1 MKKILKAIIEYE
13 IIGWMVLTIEAYV
26 IGCVLFSLS

>member
-13 IIGWMVLTIEAYV
+13 IIGYVILTIEAYI